1 MYSVMV
7 GVGVIA
13 SAIGWYVLSSRAS
26 LASAAQ
32 SKIDAKQKKRFSRGG
47 ASEETENSPDRRPRK
62 RDFGRR

>member
-47 ASEETENSPDRRPRK
+47 ASEETEPFPDRRPRK